1 MITTYTL
8 NQMVTLWRQRAGL
21 TPLRTDCSIEA
32 EDGIDVDRALTA
44 RIRQWQLHALD
55 TAPTEMLDVKDIADL
70 CTSRRTLQGT
80 TEITLPD
87 DCRRVVAV
95 QMASWRV
102 AVAPISAAEAC
113 ASAVTLDNPYAA
125 AAPIAIARPGKLTVY
140 PAEASVAAIL
150 AVMDTGPETIVCD
163 ERLLDTIDVSG
174 IIP

>member
-1 MITTYTL
+1 M
-8 NQMVTLWRQRAGL
+8 
-21 TPLRTDCSIEA
+21 P
-32 EDGIDVDRALTA
+32 
-44 RIRQWQLHALD
+44 
-55 TAPTEMLDVKDIADL
+55 
-70 CTSRRTLQGT
+70 SRRTLQGT

-102 AVAPISAAEAC
+102 AVSPISAAEAC
-113 ASAVTLDNPYAA
+113 ASAVMLDNPYAA
-125 AAPIAIARPGKLTVY
+125 AAPIAIASPGKLTIY